1 MYRSGGLTP
10 GKLAGMH
17 SVHCRLSDGLW
28 RALQA
33 RQRAT
38 GESID
43 HIVRAALA
51 DHLQVDHSTL
61 FQISSSA
68 ALVEGIYKGE
78 VTVGALREHGDFGLG
93 TFAELDGEMIVVDG
107 RFYQVRCDGVAREV
121 DDGASTP
128 FAVVTRFAP
137 ERQLDDL
144 ACGSLT
150 ELCAAVDTLRD
161 SANAFYAIR
170 VDGEFERL
178 HTRAMCRTAEGVP
191 LVEAA
196 AHQPEFEIRR
206 TGGTMIGFWSP
217 AYART
222 LSVPGY
228 HLHVLTADR
237 SAGGH
242 VLDCAGKSLRV
253 QVQRE
258 LDLRVSL
265 PHSAEFLKAD
275 LTRDPAADLDRA
287 EH

>member
-1 MYRSGGLTP
+1 
-10 GKLAGMH
+10 MH
-17 SVHCRLSDGLW
+17 SLHCRLSNALW
-28 RALQA
+28 EALQA
-33 RQRAT
+33 RHRAT

-61 FQISSSA
+61 FQISSST

-78 VTVGALREHGDFGLG
+78 VTVGALRDHGDFGLG

-107 RFYQVRCDGVAREV
+107 RFYQIRSDGVAREV
-121 DDGASTP
+121 EDGASTP

-137 ERQLDDL
+137 ERRLDDV
-144 ACGSLT
+144 ACGSMA
-150 ELCAAVDTLRD
+150 ELYAAVDRIRD
-161 SANAFYAIR
+161 SDNAFYAIR
-170 VDGEFERL
+170 VDGEFQRL

-196 AHQPEFEIRR
+196 AHQPEFEILGARA
-206 TGGTMIGFWSP
+206 TMIGFWSP

-222 LSVPGY
+222 LAVPGY

-237 SAGGH
+237 AAGGH
-242 VLDCAGKSLRV
+242 VLDCAGGSLRV

-265 PHSAEFLKAD
+265 PHSAEFLRAD
-275 LTRDPAADLDRA
+275 LAGDPSADLDKA

>member
-1 MYRSGGLTP
+1 
-10 GKLAGMH
+10 MH
-17 SVHCRLSDGLW
+17 SVHCRLSDPLW
-28 RALQA
+28 QALQA
-33 RQRAT
+33 RHRAT

-43 HIVRAALA
+43 HIVRVALA

-93 TFAELDGEMIVVDG
+93 TFADLDGEMIVVDG
-107 RFYQVRCDGVAREV
+107 HFYQIRGDGVAREV
-121 DDGASTP
+121 DDRASTP

-137 ERQLDDL
+137 ERRLDDL

-150 ELCAAVDTLRD
+150 ELCAAIDALRD
-161 SANAFYAIR
+161 SENAFYAIR

-206 TGGTMIGFWSP
+206 VQATMIGFWSP

-237 SAGGH
+237 TAGGH
-242 VLDCAGKSLRV
+242 VLDCAGSHLRV
-253 QVQRE
+253 QLQRE

-265 PHSAEFLKAD
+265 PHSAEFLRAD
-275 LTRDPAADLDRA
+275 LTRDPGADLDRA